1 MNIGDRVKV
10 IDQNITGVIE
20 RIDGYSL
27 SLIDDDSEWEYP
39 ESLLEYRVYEVQPL
53 KKFRVCASYVTYL
66 HTEIEATDEE
76 DAENIVNNLD
86 GGHFKQE
93 SDYNWSIDSITDTGE
108 ISHA

>member
-10 IDQNITGVIE
+10 IDQDITGTIIEDWGSKIVIE
-20 RIDGYSL
+20 E
-27 SLIDDDSEWEYP
+27 DDCEHEDNRLEFRVSDVQ
-39 ESLLEYRVYEVQPL
+39 LL
-53 KKFRVCASYVTYL
+53 KMFKVCASYITYL

-76 DAENIVNNLD
+76 DAENIVDNLD

-93 SDYNWSIDSITDTGE
+93 SDYDWKIDSIVDTGE

>member
-10 IDQNITGVIE
+10 IDQDITGTIVEDWGSKIVIE
-20 RIDGYSL
+20 E
-27 SLIDDDSEWEYP
+27 DDCEHSDNR
-39 ESLLEYRVYEVQPL
+39 LEFRVSDVQPL

-66 HTEIEATDEE
+66 HTEIEATDQE

>member
-27 SLIDDDSEWEYP
+27 TIIDDDSEWEYP
-39 ESLLEYRVYEVQPL
+39 ENLLEYRVSDVQPL
-53 KKFRVCASYVTYL
+53 KKYKVFASYITYL
-66 HTEIEATDEE
+66 RTEIEATDEE
-76 DAENIVNNLD
+76 DAENIAMNLD

-93 SDYNWSIDSITDTGE
+93 SDYDWKIDSVYDTGE

>member
-10 IDQNITGVIE
+10 IDQDITGTIVEDWGSKIVIE
-20 RIDGYSL
+20 E
-27 SLIDDDSEWEYP
+27 DDCEHDDNRLEFRASDVQ
-39 ESLLEYRVYEVQPL
+39 LL
-53 KKFRVCASYVTYL
+53 KMFRVCASYITYL

-76 DAENIVNNLD
+76 DAENTVNNLD

-93 SDYNWSIDSITDTGE
+93 SDYDWKIDSITDTGV

>member
-10 IDQNITGVIE
+10 IDQDITGTIVEDWGSKIVIE
-20 RIDGYSL
+20 E
-27 SLIDDDSEWEYP
+27 DDCEHSDNR
-39 ESLLEYRVYEVQPL
+39 LEFRVSDVQPL